1 MENPDSYLKANQQLW
16 DQKTEVHVDSEFYDM
31 QSFLAGQT
39 SLNEI
44 ELSLLGDIRDKSLLH
59 LQCHFGQDTLS
70 LARMGARTIGI
81 DLSEKAVQKAQQ
93 LADQLDLQAR
103 FIASDVFQLDKKL
116 EGQFD
121 IVFTSYGVIGW
132 LPELKSWAR
141 IVDHFLKPGGQF
153 IFVEFHPVVW
163 MFDDDFTKVDYAY
176 FNKEAII
183 EETKGTYADRNAP
196 INAQSYNWNHSLSD
210 VIGALLERG
219 LQVTH
224 FQEYDYSPY
233 DCFNHTVK
241 SEKGY
246 QIKGME
252 GEIPMVF
259 SLLVSKNEEK

>member
-39 SLNEI
+39 SLKEI

-163 MFDDDFTKVDYAY
+163 MFDDDFTRFDYAY
-176 FNKEAII
+176 FNTKAIVEEI
-183 EETKGTYADRNAP
+183 EGTYADRNAP
-196 INAQSYNWNHSLSD
+196 IKAKAYNWNHSLSD

-219 LQVTH
+219 LEVSH

-233 DCFNHTVK
+233 DCFNQTVK
-241 SEKGY
+241 TEKGY

-252 GEIPMVF
+252 GKIPMVY
-259 SLLVSKNEEK
+259 SLVVRK